1 MPVKGIKK
9 APKDLSA
16 PLAISP
22 TEASIIEAVRQS
34 ESISRTD
41 LSRLTD
47 WSRPKITA
55 EVTRLIHRGI
65 LVEVGEG
72 NSLGGRRPRL
82 LKVNGQL
89 GFVIGIDIGAT
100 SFDIAVADLNARV
113 LVRES
118 GLADVRDE
126 PDALLG
132 VITDR
137 ILNMLTQAGLQVK
150 QVLGIGIGVPG
161 PVDFA
166 NGVLVAPPLMPAW
179 EGFRIRD
186 FFQAAFPAA
195 CVMVDNDV
203 NIMALGELRGG
214 AGVDIDNFIF
224 VKIGTGIGAG
234 IVCNGRVYRGTSG
247 SAGDIGHICADHNGP
262 ICRCGNIGC
271 LEMMA
276 AGPAIADRAMAAA
289 RNGASPIL
297 AKKLQSNNDLLK
309 SEDVAAAAREGDRVA
324 IEIIQSSGRLIGDV
338 LAGLVNFFNPS
349 LIIVGGG
356 VANIGNQLLASIR
369 QAVLRRS
376 TALATRNL
384 VTNYSSMNGEAGVTG
399 AIYLALEYLFVV
411 QSKHRAATLRR
422 TLVAANEV
430 QSRRQTEILRPVLR

>member
-1 MPVKGIKK
+1 MSQGVGL
-9 APKDLSA
+9 ASCLPKTA
-16 PLAISP
+16 WPP
-22 TEASIIEAVRQS
+22 TS
-34 ESISRTD
+34 
-41 LSRLTD
+41 
-47 WSRPKITA
+47 KITA
-55 EVTRLIHRGI
+55 EVTGLIHRGI

-137 ILNMLTQAGLQVK
+137 ILKMLTQAGLQAK

-186 FFQAAFPAA
+186 YFQAAFPAA

-297 AKKLQSNNDLLK
+297 AKKTTIEQRFAEIGRCSCRCPRRRSRCDRNHSKQRTADRRCAGRLSQLLQS
-309 SEDVAAAAREGDRVA
+309 
-324 IEIIQSSGRLIGDV
+324 QS
-338 LAGLVNFFNPS
+338 A
-349 LIIVGGG
+349 
-356 VANIGNQLLASIR
+356 
-369 QAVLRRS
+369 
-376 TALATRNL
+376 
-384 VTNYSSMNGEAGVTG
+384 YS
-399 AIYLALEYLFVV
+399 
-411 QSKHRAATLRR
+411 
-422 TLVAANEV
+422 
-430 QSRRQTEILRPVLR
+430 P